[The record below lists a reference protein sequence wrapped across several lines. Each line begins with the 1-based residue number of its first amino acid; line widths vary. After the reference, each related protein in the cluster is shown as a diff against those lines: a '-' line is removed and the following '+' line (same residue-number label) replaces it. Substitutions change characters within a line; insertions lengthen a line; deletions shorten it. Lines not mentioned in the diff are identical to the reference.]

1 LNKNTLYITFDG
13 LSDPLGQS
21 QILPYLCGLAKN
33 GYHISILSCE
43 KKERLDAEINS
54 IHEQLIDLPI
64 SWKYILYD
72 EEGGFLSR
80 IRYIRS
86 LKKMAEEMRAKKPI
100 SLIHCRSYLS
110 SLIGLSFKLKY
121 NIPFIFDMRGFW
133 ADERMD
139 GGIWKRSNPLQNLFY
154 RYFKTKEKQFLK
166 ECDAIVSLT
175 QAAVKELS
183 KNYGASL
190 IEKKTTIIPCCT
202 NTSLFDRAKTHSN
215 NLLPQLS
222 KNDHV
227 LIYTGSIGTWY
238 YTREIIDCVLVWR
251 SKIPDLKL
259 VILTKDRIELELI
272 LADLDPEQQKIILVA
287 SASYQDVAKYLALA
301 KAAIFFIKPA
311 YSKIASSPTKMAECW
326 AMDLPIITNKGI
338 GDNDL
343 YFKNYKGG
351 VLINA
356 FTHQNYLEAC
366 SDYLK
371 LQANPGFYRKLALE
385 HFDTEL
391 AIQRYCEIYNKCS
404 I

>member
-33 GYHISILSCE
+33 GYQISILSCE
-43 KKERLDAEINS
+43 KKERLDAGINS
-54 IHEQLIDLPI
+54 IHEQLVDLPI

-72 EEGGFLSR
+72 EEGSFLSR
-80 IRYIRS
+80 IMYIRK
-86 LKKMAEEMRAKKPI
+86 LKKMAEEVRTKKPI
-100 SLIHCRSYLS
+100 SLVHCRSYLS

-133 ADERMD
+133 AEERMD
-139 GGIWKRSNPLQNLFY
+139 GEIWKKSNPLQNLFY
-154 RYFKTKEKQFLK
+154 NYFKNKEKQFLK
-166 ECDAIVSLT
+166 ESDAIVSLT

-190 IEKKTTIIPCCT
+190 IETKTTVIPCCT
-202 NTSLFDRAKTHSN
+202 NTSLFDRANTHSS

-222 KNDHV
+222 LNDHV

-238 YTREIIDCVLVWR
+238 YTREIIDCVLVWK
-251 SKIPDLKL
+251 SKIPNLKL

-272 LADLDPEQQKIILVA
+272 LDDLAPEQRKMILVA

-343 YFKNYKGG
+343 YFKNFKGG

-356 FTHQNYLEAC
+356 FTDQNYLEAC
-366 SDYLK
+366 SDYLE
-371 LQANPGFYRKLALE
+371 LQANPGSYRKLALE
-385 HFDTEL
+385 HFDTEI
-391 AIQRYCEIYNKCS
+391 AIQRYCEIYNKYS
-404 I
+404 L